1 MKNTIYSNVILPN
14 IPRILSQIN
23 TNIGSSTFGC
33 CERYHWHNSV
43 TAAPNARFQEAV
55 LTLALFYKQ
64 GPVEY
69 KDNPLLLS
77 LVNAI
82 IGFWIKIQEPD
93 GSFNEWYVHE
103 GSYVATAFSSYA
115 ISETVLL
122 LGKEQVTNVE
132 HVLAALVKASSWLGQ
147 HSQKAVCNQ
156 QSGALL
162 AIHNTYMLTAE
173 DALKVIAQDYEQLIA
188 SCQTT
193 EGWFLEY
200 GGPDIGY
207 LSLTIDYLAKYY
219 HKTKSD
225 LIARV
230 IDKALGFI
238 ANFIHQDG
246 TVGGAYTSRETEFFI
261 PHGVELLAASNE
273 NAAFIAGVIRR
284 NLAGG
289 KSITPSSLDDRY
301 LMYNGYTFLQAGLDG
316 LEDLPEVIMKRP
328 RFMHYPLAGIAIWRW
343 DQFEFIANLN
353 KVGTFVA
360 FVGDKKICDSGI
372 LIEGQP
378 NLFSGYL
385 QKHVKI
391 LHMNEQGFEVQ
402 GHFCLL
408 RENSMSPLKQIFLNG
423 VQLIIGRLGALQV
436 FVKEYLRKKLI
447 TGHKYS
453 TVTLKRAVVLTDE
466 GIEIDDRIEGLKTFE
481 RIVVGARLS
490 YIYVPSSRLF
500 QRENLKEHGPEF
512 INMDQLHN
520 DAVVVNRQFYK

>member
-1 MKNTIYSNVILPN
+1 MKRKVYLDVVLFNL
-14 IPRILSQIN
+14 PRILSQIN

-33 CERYHWHNSV
+33 CERYHWHNNV
-43 TAAPNARFQEAV
+43 TAVANARFQEAV
-55 LTLALFYKQ
+55 LTLALLYKQ
-64 GPVEY
+64 GPDEY

-82 IGFWIKIQEPD
+82 ISFWIKIQEPD

-122 LGKEQVTNVE
+122 LGKEQIENVDM
-132 HVLAALVKASSWLGQ
+132 VLAALAKASFWLGQ
-147 HSQKAVCNQ
+147 HSQKSVCNQ
-156 QSGALL
+156 QSGALV
-162 AIHNTYMLTAE
+162 AIHNTCMLTADDE
-173 DALKVIAQDYEQLIA
+173 LKGIAQDYEKLIS
-188 SCQTT
+188 SCQTA

-219 HKTKSD
+219 DKTKSD
-225 LIARV
+225 LIAKV

-238 ANFIHQDG
+238 TNFIHQDG
-246 TVGGAYTSRETEFFI
+246 TVGGPYTSRETEFFI

-301 LMYNGYTFLQAGLDG
+301 WMYNSYTFLQAALDG
-316 LEDLPEVIMKRP
+316 QEDLPEVIMKRP
-328 RFMHYPLAGIAIWRW
+328 RFTHFLLAGIVIWRW
-343 DQFEFIANLN
+343 DHFELIVNLN
-353 KVGTFVA
+353 KLGTFVA
-360 FVGDKKICDSGI
+360 FIGDKKICDSGI

-385 QKHVKI
+385 QKDAKI
-391 LHMNEQGFEVQ
+391 LHVHEQGFEVQ
-402 GHFCLL
+402 GHFCVL
-408 RENSMSPLKQIFLNG
+408 RENSMSPLKQILLNC
-423 VQLIIGRLGALQV
+423 VQLVIGRFGTLQV
-436 FVKEYLRKKLI
+436 FVKEHLRKKLI

-453 TVTLKRAVVLTDE
+453 TVVLKRTVAFTKDGL
-466 GIEIDDRIEGLKTFE
+466 EIGDWIQGLKTFD

-490 YIYVPSSRLF
+490 
-500 QRENLKEHGPEF
+500 F
-512 INMDQLHN
+512 ILCSIV
-520 DAVVVNRQFYK
+520 ASFSERKS